1 MYSILREFAYGNVN
15 PNEHGRKRT
24 REFDKAAKA
33 VMETEQKLI
42 SALNE
47 NEKKLY
53 DEFSAAQMKLS
64 SMEEVEKFVQGYI
77 LGSAMTMEVMA
88 GIEDVIL

>member
-1 MYSILREFAYGNVN
+1 MYSILREMAYGNVN
-15 PNEHGRKRT
+15 PNEHGRPRSK
-24 REFDKAAKA
+24 EFDRAAKA
-33 VMETEQKLI
+33 VMETEQKLL

-53 DEFSAAQMKLS
+53 EEFSAAQMSLS
-64 SMEEVEKFVQGYI
+64 SMQEVEKFIQGYI

-88 GIEDVIL
+88 GIEDVTL